1 MEILRQRIKNY
12 LVGKKVEKLEKSG
25 KPYYLIIRFEN
36 LGTCGLFAVVRKVIA
51 GIEYAIEHGAVP
63 VIDLKT
69 HRNNLQIK
77 ENENGWDIYFE
88 QPAGVK
94 FEKLDP
100 SYKKIVKGDFWGNS
114 LGMDFFTNEYMLGYY
129 REFFSKYIRLCPELQ
144 EKCEKAEKK
153 ILENKKFIGVLA
165 RGSDYNMEKTK
176 FHHIQPTAE
185 ELIEKCNE
193 IMGQYQINRVFLA
206 TEDEGIL
213 KKFQQEYGKNVF
225 FLEQVRYES
234 EMEDYICNT
243 EIFKNNRYKQNISY
257 IQSLYLLSKCECFLS
272 GINGGAFAV
281 MLWTKGFQYSYFWNK
296 GIGSVSDEKFYK
308 SKKM

>member
-1 MEILRQRIKNY
+1 
-12 LVGKKVEKLEKSG
+12 
-25 KPYYLIIRFEN
+25 
-36 LGTCGLFAVVRKVIA
+36 
-51 GIEYAIEHGAVP
+51 
-63 VIDLKT
+63 
-69 HRNNLQIK
+69 
-77 ENENGWDIYFE
+77 
-88 QPAGVK
+88 
-94 FEKLDP
+94 
-100 SYKKIVKGDFWGNS
+100 
-114 LGMDFFTNEYMLGYY
+114 
-129 REFFSKYIRLCPELQ
+129 
-144 EKCEKAEKK
+144 
-153 ILENKKFIGVLA
+153 
-165 RGSDYNMEKTK
+165 MEKTK